1 MAPAKRTPAKTKKD
15 TRKICTMCT
24 KKYEP
29 AHKAMK
35 TCSEECKRVR
45 QNKGKKG
52 TRKKREPKPLQMSN
66 AFIRLLLRHAKEA
79 GTVQIVQGITP
90 EQLDELH
97 EMHKLQMRANPSS
110 VKVFGAYHFSHV
122 YPVKGQTHTGKF
134 VPCNLVIASASLNRS
149 FKNTHLGGG
158 AYIHFS
164 EKNSKWDVQGGMDDK
179 AIMELMIECI
189 TRPVWEAFTKVTK
202 LLPSTR
208 QARLDTLGKLLDPM
222 NPEHAAYLKALNTP
236 GISTQDLGMLVEAVT
251 GKEIFQVGGGCYVS
265 PMMMLIVETQR
276 MSAYRPELLQVLKVL
291 EQVDQMASFF
301 TYNSFDI
308 SEFDEGLFFD
318 ILHGKTIT
326 ETTMEVLNDFLVE
339 SLAALYDEKALK
351 PMYGPA
357 PLDSY
362 TPDQL
367 AEFRAQVE
375 ASRQSME
382 QMRIAKEQARRDEPD
397 FWDYVMEQQ
406 LAA

>member
-1 MAPAKRTPAKTKKD
+1 
-15 TRKICTMCT
+15 
-24 KKYEP
+24 
-29 AHKAMK
+29 
-35 TCSEECKRVR
+35 
-45 QNKGKKG
+45 
-52 TRKKREPKPLQMSN
+52 
-66 AFIRLLLRHAKEA
+66 
-79 GTVQIVQGITP
+79 
-90 EQLDELH
+90 
-97 EMHKLQMRANPSS
+97 
-110 VKVFGAYHFSHV
+110 
-122 YPVKGQTHTGKF
+122 
-134 VPCNLVIASASLNRS
+134 
-149 FKNTHLGGG
+149 
-158 AYIHFS
+158 
-164 EKNSKWDVQGGMDDK
+164 
-179 AIMELMIECI
+179 
-189 TRPVWEAFTKVTK
+189 
-202 LLPSTR
+202 
-208 QARLDTLGKLLDPM
+208 
-222 NPEHAAYLKALNTP
+222 
-236 GISTQDLGMLVEAVT
+236 
-251 GKEIFQVGGGCYVS
+251 
-265 PMMMLIVETQR
+265 
-276 MSAYRPELLQVLKVL
+276 
-291 EQVDQMASFF
+291 MASFF